1 MAGWEEE
8 LAVLLR
14 NLGVTQEEPSTRRRS
29 IRNRHGEE
37 RLHPSELSQDP
48 FSLEDDLFA
57 DAAFFDDEDE
67 EDEEEEEEAWLTDL
81 NEMRREVDSI
91 VNQVIHLMQ
100 RGDLDKSLKEDVMV
114 VLRALRRP
122 TPPTSTLPSPSTQQQ
137 AATSEEAYLE
147 SAASMLH
154 FCRLVLRLSEVASED
169 R

>member
-14 NLGVTQEEPSTRRRS
+14 NLGVTQEEPSTRHRPK
-29 IRNRHGEE
+29 RNRHGEG
-37 RLHPSELSQDP
+37 RLHPSELSQTP
-48 FSLEDDLFA
+48 FSLEDDPLA
-57 DAAFFDDEDE
+57 DAAFFDDEEDDE
-67 EDEEEEEEAWLTDL
+67 DDEEAWLTDL

-91 VNQVIHLMQ
+91 VNQVIRLMQ

-114 VLRALRRP
+114 VLRALRHP
-122 TPPTSTLPSPSTQQQ
+122 TPPTSALPSPQQQ

-169 R
+169 L

>member
-14 NLGVTQEEPSTRRRS
+14 NLGVTQEEPSAHRRKRCRHDETGLHRSRLTRDS
-29 IRNRHGEE
+29 FLEEDPYTDATFFEENENYGEYGEE
-37 RLHPSELSQDP
+37 
-48 FSLEDDLFA
+48 DD
-57 DAAFFDDEDE
+57 D
-67 EDEEEEEEAWLTDL
+67 EEAWLTDL

-100 RGDLDKSLKEDVMV
+100 RGDLDKSLKEDVLV

-122 TPPTSTLPSPSTQQQ
+122 QLTQETASTD
-137 AATSEEAYLE
+137 EEAYLE
-147 SAASMLH
+147 AAASMLH

>member
-14 NLGVTQEEPSTRRRS
+14 NLGVTQEEPSAHRRR
-29 IRNRHGEE
+29 RCRHDETGLHRSNLTQDSLLEE
-37 RLHPSELSQDP
+37 
-48 FSLEDDLFA
+48 DLYS
-57 DAAFFDDEDE
+57 DAALSRDRGEHGYEEYGEDED
-67 EDEEEEEEAWLTDL
+67 EEEAWLTDL

-100 RGDLDKSLKEDVMV
+100 RGDLDKSLKEDVLV

-122 TPPTSTLPSPSTQQQ
+122 Q
-137 AATSEEAYLE
+137 AMQPDAVNVDEEAYLE

-154 FCRLVLRLSEVASED
+154 FCRLVLRLSEVTSED
-169 R
+169 K

>member
-8 LAVLLR
+8 LTVLLR
-14 NLGVTQEEPSTRRRS
+14 NLGVTQEEPSTRLRS
-29 IRNRHGEE
+29 TRNRHDEGREE
-37 RLHPSELSQDP
+37 KLHPSELSQDP
-48 FSLEDDLFA
+48 FGLEDDPFA
-57 DAAFFDDEDE
+57 DAAFLDEEDE
-67 EDEEEEEEAWLTDL
+67 EDEEDEAWLTDL

-91 VNQVIHLMQ
+91 VNQVIRLMQ

-122 TPPTSTLPSPSTQQQ
+122 TSSTSVPPSPQQQ

>member
-14 NLGVTQEEPSTRRRS
+14 NLGVTQEEPSAHLRTK
-29 IRNRHGEE
+29 RNRNDETGLYRSNLTQDSFFEE
-37 RLHPSELSQDP
+37 DP
-48 FSLEDDLFA
+48 FT
-57 DAAFFDDEDE
+57 DAAFFEDEDEDE
-67 EDEEEEEEAWLTDL
+67 EDEYEEEAWLTDL

-91 VNQVIHLMQ
+91 VNQVIQLMQ
-100 RGDLDKSLKEDVMV
+100 RGDLDKSLKEDVLV

-122 TPPTSTLPSPSTQQQ
+122 QSTQQ
-137 AATSEEAYLE
+137 ATASGSEEAYLE

-169 R
+169 H

>member
-14 NLGVTQEEPSTRRRS
+14 NLGVTQEEPSAHRRKRCRRDERGLHHS
-29 IRNRHGEE
+29 NLAQDSFFEE
-37 RLHPSELSQDP
+37 GLHSN
-48 FSLEDDLFA
+48 
-57 DAAFFDDEDE
+57 AAFFEEKEKYGEFEEFGEDED
-67 EDEEEEEEAWLTDL
+67 EEEAWLTDL

-100 RGDLDKSLKEDVMV
+100 RGDLDKSLKEDVLV

-122 TPPTSTLPSPSTQQQ
+122 QAMQQET
-137 AATSEEAYLE
+137 ANADEEAYLE

>member
-14 NLGVTQEEPSTRRRS
+14 NLGVTQEEPSAHRRR
-29 IRNRHGEE
+29 RCRHDETGLHRSRLTRDSFLEE
-37 RLHPSELSQDP
+37 DA
-48 FSLEDDLFA
+48 FS
-57 DAAFFDDEDE
+57 DAAFFEENEKHGEFGEHGEDED
-67 EDEEEEEEAWLTDL
+67 EEEAWLTDL

-100 RGDLDKSLKEDVMV
+100 RGDLDKSLKEDVLV

-122 TPPTSTLPSPSTQQQ
+122 QSIQQET
-137 AATSEEAYLE
+137 ASADEETYLK

-154 FCRLVLRLSEVASED
+154 FCRLVLRLSEVAGEN

>member
-14 NLGVTQEEPSTRRRS
+14 SLGVTQEEPSTRPRS
-29 IRNRHGEE
+29 TRKRHGEGMS
-37 RLHPSELSQDP
+37 HPSSHARSSAEDP
-48 FSLEDDLFA
+48 FA
-57 DAAFFDDEDE
+57 DAAFLEDEDEDE
-67 EDEEEEEEAWLTDL
+67 EYEEEAWLADL

-91 VNQVIHLMQ
+91 VNQVIQLMQ
-100 RGDLDKSLKEDVMV
+100 RGDLDTSLKEDVLI
-114 VLRALRRP
+114 VLRALRRRV
-122 TPPTSTLPSPSTQQQ
+122 PSVLAPQTIAS
-137 AATSEEAYLE
+137 ASEEAYLE